1 MEELIALESS
11 MMALKSLQELGLRY
25 MSGLLIRNSV
35 LTDRGLRNTASD
47 LRVPKIKS
55 STVNQK
61 SSSYRGAK
69 ILNSLSTE
77 CSEVSLRKLKCLSV
91 SFLTSNFYSIHIWGR
106 FSRSY
111 FAINDSFVI
120 KYACTLRIS

>member
-69 ILNSLSTE
+69 ILNSLLTE

-91 SFLTSNFYSIHIWGR
+91 
-106 FSRSY
+106 
-111 FAINDSFVI
+111 
-120 KYACTLRIS
+120 